1 MTITEQILQLPKEE
15 KLKVM
20 EALWSD
26 LSTPDE
32 SFKSPDWHGQVLEK
46 TKGKFERGEIEVL
59 DWEDAKR
66 DLRE

>member
-20 EALWSD
+20 EALWTD
-26 LSTPDE
+26 LSSPE
-32 SFKSPDWHGQVLEK
+32 EAFKSPDWHGQVLEK
-46 TKGKFERGEIEVL
+46 TKKQFDRGEIEVL

-66 DLRE
+66 VLKE